1 MPQKRKGHV
10 EHFYRVL
17 CGDLAGGVKRDM
29 AKCLFEG
36 GMNGLVIGIA
46 V

>member
-1 MPQKRKGHV
+1 MEGPLKEENRIGCVFGTSSGLADGGKGGM
-10 EHFYRVL
+10 R
-17 CGDLAGGVKRDM
+17 AWKI
-29 AKCLFEG
+29 G

>member
-1 MPQKRKGHV
+1 MKCFAVIWQV
-10 EHFYRVL
+10 VM
-17 CGDLAGGVKRDM
+17 KRDM